1 MNYERNEQMKV
12 VRLFEDHMLEHE
24 QAIIKELGLDIDFAV
39 RPSHTEAEVIENA
52 KDADVIIAV
61 YEPLTA
67 NVLSQLPN
75 LKLVQFRS
83 IGFNGVDMTYAN
95 EHNLPVSNVSKY
107 CVDEVANYVVAAI
120 LMHNRR
126 IHDFNTS
133 VKVHHEW
140 DYEKFPDM
148 RRLSAQTI
156 GLIGF
161 GNIPRLVTQRLKA
174 FGCEIIAYDP
184 FVDDATFA
192 EMGVTKVDLATL
204 FAQSDYISSHLPH
217 NKATDQLLNATLFN
231 QTTKHPVFINSSR
244 GGVVNEADL
253 VEALTNGQ
261 LSYAI
266 LDVVHTEDPDLS
278 TLPLMNLDNVMLT
291 PHIAFYSQEA
301 FIQGAQDN
309 FKNLAQFMKGNY
321 QDAEIVNLRNISL

>member
-1 MNYERNEQMKV
+1 MKV
-12 VRLFEDHMLEHE
+12 VRLFEDHMLKHE
-24 QAIIKELGLDIDFAV
+24 QAIMKALGLDIDFEV
-39 RPSHTEAEVIENA
+39 RPSYTEADVIKNA

-83 IGFNGVDMTYAN
+83 IGFNGIDMAYAN
-95 EHNLPVSNVSKY
+95 DHNLPVSTVSKY
-107 CVDEVANYVVAAI
+107 CIDEVANYVVAAI

-133 VKVHHEW
+133 VKVSHEW

-174 FGCEIIAYDP
+174 FGCAILAYDP
-184 FVDDATFA
+184 FVDATTFA
-192 EMGVTKVDLATL
+192 EMGVTKVDLDTL
-204 FAQSDYISSHLPH
+204 FAQSDYISSHLPY
-217 NKATDQLLNATLFN
+217 NKATHQLLNADLFAL
-231 QTTKHPVFINSSR
+231 TTKSPVFINSSR

-253 VEALTNGQ
+253 ILALTNGQ

-266 LDVVHTEDPDLS
+266 LDVVHTENPDLS
-278 TLPLMNLDNVMLT
+278 TLPLMNLENVILT

-309 FKNLAQFMKGNY
+309 FKNLAQFLNGNY
-321 QDAEIVNLRNISL
+321 HKAEIVNLRNLSL